1 MNEKIREKQARL
13 DGKWYYKGT
22 LRKVQLINFKD
33 TNSSRTQKKVQ
44 RVLKKQKLWPAKEL
58 NLEYL
63 KPKCFNCQFAADS
76 KIFVKSHRRD
86 FCKASRQ
93 QSSLICSKTRWCD
106 LCIHKGKLC
115 RYVIK
120 KYYVTFE
127 VKKKKFEDCE
137 SLPPKC
143 STNSKLNRKLVN
155 LVINFDFRLLCKRF
169 IFCSVWFFDSKI
181 WNWRVN

>member
-1 MNEKIREKQARL
+1 MFDKALTIAEALCPSYSFLFLFDHATSHPFYKKDVFCKENMNEKIREKQARL

-93 QSSLICSKTRWCD
+93 QSSLICSKTR
-106 LCIHKGKLC
+106 
-115 RYVIK
+115 
-120 KYYVTFE
+120 
-127 VKKKKFEDCE
+127 
-137 SLPPKC
+137 
-143 STNSKLNRKLVN
+143 
-155 LVINFDFRLLCKRF
+155 
-169 IFCSVWFFDSKI
+169 
-181 WNWRVN
+181 